1 MIYKFKSKAAGDV
14 IMLGPQGEQIL
25 RIVGKEPS
33 AQGIFE
39 VSSMPAAITAIEQ
52 AVAAEEA
59 SRVTDPPNA
68 AEAAPAESVDRI
80 GLRQRVWPFLE
91 MLKRCHAESAVIV
104 WGV

>member
-1 MIYKFKSKAAGDV
+1 MIYKFKSKAASDLV
-14 IMLGPQGEQIL
+14 MLGPQAEQIL

-39 VSSMPAAITAIEQ
+39 VNSMPAAIKAIEQ

-59 SRVTDPPNA
+59 AGSTGA
-68 AEAAPAESVDRI
+68 AGAAPDDSADRI
-80 GLRQRVWPFLE
+80 GLRPRAWPFLE
-91 MLKRCHAESAVIV
+91 MLKRCHAEGAIIV